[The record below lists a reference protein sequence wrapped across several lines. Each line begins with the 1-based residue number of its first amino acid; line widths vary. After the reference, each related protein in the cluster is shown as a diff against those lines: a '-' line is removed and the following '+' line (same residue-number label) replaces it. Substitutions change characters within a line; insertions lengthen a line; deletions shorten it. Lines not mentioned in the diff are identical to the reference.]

1 MFNQRMVSN
10 MYRHNILLIILEK
23 KRVLSKQKKGARL
36 DINIR
41 QTGCKTFT
49 IYTEPMCEMKVDY
62 TQNVAPFC

>member
-1 MFNQRMVSN
+1 
-10 MYRHNILLIILEK
+10 
-23 KRVLSKQKKGARL
+23 VLSKQKKGARL